1 MKKLLLLG
9 GIISAFSSFSQTT
22 IYENNFNT
30 GSASGWT
37 LNTGTGGNTWI
48 VNSEYAGFPGFIDD
62 TPNQPGAITG
72 GPNSAYLHIYNAA
85 ACGGIGICNASFD
98 TGSASN
104 QSAESPVINTS
115 GYSGVTATFY
125 YLCDGQAGTSYGVI
139 EYSTN
144 GGTSWTQS
152 GAQISGVST
161 WTAGSI
167 SDAALSGAAN
177 LKIRFRWVNGS
188 AGVDPAFAIDEFK
201 VEGNTGSSVNVT
213 TAALAQTSF
222 CSGTAINLTVNFNA
236 TGSPQAGNI
245 YTAELSDA
253 TGSFA
258 SPTTIGT
265 LNSTATGALSIN
277 ATIPGS
283 TPVGTGYRI
292 RVNASNPAATGTD
305 NGSNISINQTPTIS
319 INASPANGIIC
330 AGSSINL
337 SASGAN
343 TYVWTPNTALNSSTT
358 ANVTANPSISIQYTV
373 VGTETNGCTNAQSF
387 TVTVND
393 CAGIEEN
400 ENSFAVYPNPFKES
414 LKVESL
420 SNEPIIS
427 VELRDVNGK
436 QIAVEW
442 NNNEIKTTELSKGIY
457 ILKLETETSYKQVRI
472 TKE

>member
-1 MKKLLLLG
+1 MNKLLLFG
-9 GIISAFSSFSQTT
+9 GLIASSTAFSQTT

-30 GSASGWT
+30 GSASGWS

-48 VNSEYAGFPGFIDD
+48 VNSEYAGFSGFVDD

-72 GPNSAYLHIYNAA
+72 GPNSTYLHIYNAA

-115 GYSGVTATFY
+115 GYSGVTASFY
-125 YLCDGQAGTSYGVI
+125 YLCAGQTSTSYGVI

-201 VEGNTGSSVNVT
+201 VQGNPGTSVSLATG
-213 TAALAQTSF
+213 ALAQLGY
-222 CSGTAINLTVNFNA
+222 CSGVSSNITVNFTA
-236 TGSPQAGNI
+236 TGSPQAGNV

-253 TGSFA
+253 SGSFA
-258 SPTTIGT
+258 SPTAIGT
-265 LNSTATGALSIN
+265 LNSTATGSLSLS

-292 RVNASNPAATGTD
+292 RVNASNPASTGTD
-305 NGSNISINQTPTIS
+305 NGSNISINLSPTVAIT
-319 INASPANGIIC
+319 ASPANGIIC

-400 ENSFAVYPNPFKES
+400 ENTFAVYPNPVKDILTVISE
-414 LKVESL
+414 
-420 SNEPIIS
+420 NNTPIQALEIIDLTGKTIKS
-427 VELRDVNGK
+427 SATNSIDFSELNSG
-436 QIAVEW
+436 A
-442 NNNEIKTTELSKGIY
+442 Y
-457 ILKLETETSYKQVRI
+457 FVRI
-472 TKE
+472 YHENGITVKEIVK

>member
-1 MKKLLLLG
+1 MNKLLLLG
-9 GIISAFSSFSQTT
+9 GILSAFSSFSQTT

-30 GSASGWT
+30 GAATGWT
-37 LNTGTGGNTWI
+37 LNTGTGDNNWI
-48 VNSEYAGFPGFIDD
+48 VNSDYDGGGLTTD

-72 GPNSAYLHIYNAA
+72 GPNSAYLHIHNDFV
-85 ACGGIGICNASFD
+85 CSLISVCNASFD
-98 TGSASN
+98 TGSSSN

-115 GYSGVTATFY
+115 AYSGVTASFY
-125 YLCDGQAGTSYGVI
+125 YLCAGQSGTSYGVI

-152 GAQISGVST
+152 GAQISGVTT

-167 SDAALSGAAN
+167 SDAALSGAAS

-188 AGVDPAFAIDEFK
+188 AGIDPAFAIDEFK
-201 VEGNTGSSVNVT
+201 VQGNPGSSVNVT
-213 TAALAQTSF
+213 TGTLAQTSF
-222 CSGTAINLTVNFNA
+222 CSGTAVNLTVNFNA
-236 TGSPQAGNI
+236 TGSPLAGNV

-258 SPTTIGT
+258 SPTAIGT
-265 LNSTATGALSIN
+265 LNSTATGALSIS

-283 TPVGTGYRI
+283 TPVGAAYRI

-305 NGSNISINQTPTIS
+305 NGSNISINQTPTIA

-400 ENSFAVYPNPFKES
+400 DIAFAVYPNPFNES
-414 LKVESL
+414 VKVESIN
-420 SNEPIIS
+420 NESILS
-427 VELRDVNGK
+427 VELRDLSGK
-436 QIAVEW
+436 KVSIDW
-442 NNNEIKTTELSKGIY
+442 NNNEIKTTELSKGMY
-457 ILKLETETSYKQVRI
+457 ILTIETKMGYNQVRI
-472 TKE
+472 IKE